1 LDRKVQEKE
10 LEVKAKETETQK
22 LETAL
27 NQTEVDLAN
36 AVLVIQEKES
46 KVTELE
52 SERDQAI
59 AVVTELINEIPPDP
73 VPKPKSIV
81 PNLALTDN
89 DADNT
94 PTSTASSQAGFGTK
108 FPANPQKGDMFLRV
122 DMLPNKLF
130 KWNGQKWIEV
140 AKSTTDR
147 YAYEEEYI
155 KYITDKIISGEY
167 DMDDLSKAEQEEVL
181 LRLTHDQKRR
191 L

>member
-1 LDRKVQEKE
+1 MDEKVQAKE
-10 LEVKAKETETQK
+10 LEVQAKTS
-22 LETAL
+22 AL
-27 NQTEVDLAN
+27 TQTELDLAN

-46 KVTELE
+46 KLAEIE

-59 AVVTELINEIPPDP
+59 EVVTELINETPTEPTP
-73 VPKPKSIV
+73 SPQSII
-81 PNLALTDN
+81 PNLALTEL
-89 DADNT
+89 DADNI

-108 FPANPQKGDMFLRV
+108 FPTNPQKGDMFLRV

-155 KYITDKIISGEY
+155 QYLLQKIRTREY
-167 DMDDLSKAEQEEVL
+167 TMDDLSPVE
-181 LRLTHDQKRR
+181 RDQVVSRMSYNEKSK

>member
-1 LDRKVQEKE
+1 MDGKVQAKE
-10 LEVKAKETETQK
+10 LEVQAKTS
-22 LETAL
+22 AL
-27 NQTEVDLAN
+27 TQTELDLAN

-46 KVTELE
+46 KVVELE

-59 AVVTELINEIPPDP
+59 EVVAELINETPPAP
-73 VPKPKSIV
+73 QSII
-81 PNLALTDN
+81 PNLALTEL
-89 DADNT
+89 DADNI

-108 FPANPQKGDMFLRV
+108 FPTSPQKGDMFLRV
-122 DMLPNKLF
+122 DMLPNKLY

>member
-1 LDRKVQEKE
+1 MDQQVQ
-10 LEVKAKETETQK
+10 AKETKTQE

-27 NQTEVDLAN
+27 TQTELDLAN
-36 AVLVIQEKES
+36 AVVVIQEREAELAKTKPIS
-46 KVTELE
+46 MPVKPVTFG
-52 SERDQAI
+52 
-59 AVVTELINEIPPDP
+59 
-73 VPKPKSIV
+73 
-81 PNLALTDN
+81 LTDD
-89 DADNT
+89 DADNL
-94 PTSTASSQAGFGTK
+94 PTSAASSTAGFGTR

-155 KYITDKIISGEY
+155 KYITQKVVSGEY
-167 DMDDLSKAEQEEVL
+167 DMNDLSKAEQEEVL
-181 LRLTHDQKRR
+181 KRLDHQQKSK

>member
-1 LDRKVQEKE
+1 MDGKVQAKE
-10 LEVKAKETETQK
+10 LEVQAKTS
-22 LETAL
+22 AL
-27 NQTEVDLAN
+27 TQTELDLAN

-46 KVTELE
+46 KVVELE

-59 AVVTELINEIPPDP
+59 EVVAELINETPPAP
-73 VPKPKSIV
+73 QSII
-81 PNLALTDN
+81 PNLALTEL
-89 DADNT
+89 DADNI

-108 FPANPQKGDMFLRV
+108 FPTNPQKGDMFLRV